1 VELRRRRATNDDS
14 KEGIMLPGLLH
25 ATAITEIKTSEFV
38 VTDTTR
44 QMKVLGY
51 LAVSGQAVR

>member
-1 VELRRRRATNDDS
+1 
-14 KEGIMLPGLLH
+14 MLPGLLH

>member
-1 VELRRRRATNDDS
+1 
-14 KEGIMLPGLLH
+14 MLPGLLH
-25 ATAITEIKTSEFV
+25 ATAITEIETSEFV

-51 LAVSGQAVR
+51 LPVSGQAVR